1 MKHLFLII
9 VFVFSGMASFAQG
22 LTLYNM
28 DFVPQS
34 MRSNPAQIQ
43 QSNFHFS
50 LFPILPNL
58 DLSYVNNGFVLA
70 DLLQVGA
77 GTVATPDKFLGAI
90 EDKNFISTKL
100 NIDYLSFGFKV
111 KKHYF
116 MCQQKNNT
124 Q

>member
-1 MKHLFLII
+1 M
-9 VFVFSGMASFAQG
+9 VSGITSFAQG

-50 LFPILPNL
+50 ILPILPNL
-58 DLSYVNNGFVLA
+58 DLSYVNNGFVLS
-70 DLLQVGA
+70 DLLQGGA
-77 GTVATPDKFLGAI
+77 ATVATPDRLLGAL

-111 KKHYF
+111 NPRF
-116 MCQQKNNT
+116 LQAAPCVRLER
-124 Q
+124 